1 MRYVPYIGVVV
12 IIALVWAFSPT
23 HAQVRVDTNSPNNS
37 MVPEHNSS
45 TASRGSAPML
55 DSTAVRAMVAEAAGY
70 PRIGSDV
77 EIGLNPSAA
86 IPAPFDK
93 VSRKARGKLL
103 AFDANWVGI
112 QAREYDVKV
121 WLPRENVGYVAS
133 IPGNGEH

>member
-1 MRYVPYIGVVV
+1 MRYLPYVGVVV

-23 HAQVRVDTNSPNNS
+23 HAQVRGNDAG
-37 MVPEHNSS
+37 SS
-45 TASRGSAPML
+45 TVVGSSSVSGSATPVP

-77 EIGLNPSAA
+77 EIGLNPAAA

>member
-1 MRYVPYIGVVV
+1 MRYVPYVGVVV
-12 IIALVWAFSPT
+12 IITLVWAFSPT
-23 HAQVRVDTNSPNNS
+23 HAQVRVDTSGS
-37 MVPEHNSS
+37 AMHGTPEAQQGTR
-45 TASRGSAPML
+45 TASPL